1 MTIQTIS
8 SREFTRDIA
17 AAKRATNDGPVFIT
31 HRGQPAYA
39 LLKIE
44 DYYGMSGQHSDVS
57 LLALMDNI
65 ACEECIE
72 FEPAKL
78 SIQLSDAQLG

>member
-31 HRGQPAYA
+31 HRGLICPRFN
-39 LLKIE
+39 
-44 DYYGMSGQHSDVS
+44 GQFKRLIS
-57 LLALMDNI
+57 
-65 ACEECIE
+65 C
-72 FEPAKL
+72 
-78 SIQLSDAQLG
+78 